1 MKYAVIYTSETG
13 NTEELAKNIF
23 VSLPG
28 NDKKIINAEEM
39 TELPEAECYFIGFP
53 VKNRTCS
60 IEILD
65 ILEQLDNVKIA
76 LFASCGLPAN
86 DRYKQYIENAVS
98 PWINDGCSCLGFF
111 LCQGNA
117 SEKFREKLEAE
128 TNYSQ
133 EELDRI
139 MGISSAHPDD
149 NDIDRLYEFVDAVT
163 ENLQ

>member
-28 NDKKIINAEEM
+28 NDKKIINAAEM

-53 VKNRTCS
+53 IKNRTCG

-76 LFASCGLPAN
+76 LFATCGMP
-86 DRYKQYIENAVS
+86 
-98 PWINDGCSCLGFF
+98 
-111 LCQGNA
+111 A
-117 SEKFREKLEAE
+117 SEKYK
-128 TNYSQ
+128 
-133 EELDRI
+133 
-139 MGISSAHPDD
+139 
-149 NDIDRLYEFVDAVT
+149 
-163 ENLQ
+163 